1 MGVFANFLEKIFG
14 VQSKNEVKTMSL
26 ADYLTEYERETLG
39 INTYAMFTAV
49 EMLANIMAN
58 CEIKTYR
65 DGKEEKGLL
74 WAKLNYQP
82 NINQTATQFWREFYS
97 KLLYEGQAMA
107 FETFDGEQWIIADGF
122 AISDAVILEKYF
134 YDVYRGTFQSR
145 ISFPMSDVFY
155 ISYPNQNA
163 VALKMG
169 LLSRYDKLIKTATDS
184 YEEGTGNKVFLNIP
198 GAAMGAPNF
207 EEKYKDLMENRFKSF
222 FKTRNAVLPLWNGMQ
237 ASFSSSSSSGKS
249 SVKDIT
255 DLVTDSLSR
264 AAQALKMSP
273 ALLTGDVA
281 GLKDALNFTLTSA
294 VDPLANVASETL
306 STRLW
311 SLTEISRGNKAIVDT
326 SNIKHID
333 VFDIATSVD
342 KLISSG
348 FATPDEARVFAG
360 LEPTGEAAMQ
370 QHYFTK
376 NYATIDESATA
387 GGETN
392 E

>member
-1 MGVFANFLEKIFG
+1 MGAFGDFLGKLFG
-14 VQSKNEVKTMSL
+14 VKSTNEVKTL
-26 ADYLTEYERETLG
+26 TLTEYLQEYERDTLG
-39 INTYAMFTAV
+39 IDTYAMFTAV

-65 DGKEEKGLL
+65 DGKEEKGML

-145 ISFPMSDVFY
+145 LSFPMSDVFY
-155 ISYPNQNA
+155 INYPNQNA
-163 VALKMG
+163 AALKMG
-169 LLSRYDKLIKTATDS
+169 LLSRYDKLIKTAADS
-184 YEEGTGNKVFLNIP
+184 YEEGTGNKVFLNSP

-376 NYATIDESATA
+376 NYATIDEIATV
-387 GGETN
+387 GGET

>member
-58 CEIKTYR
+58 CEIKTFR
-65 DGKEEKGLL
+65 DGREEKGLL

-82 NINQTATQFWREFYS
+82 NINQTATPFWREFYS
-97 KLLYEGQAMA
+97 KLLYEGQTMA

-122 AISDAVILEKYF
+122 TVSDAVIREKYF
-134 YDVYRGTFQSR
+134 TDVYRGTFQSR
-145 ISFPMSDVFY
+145 IAFPMSDVIY

-163 VALKMG
+163 VALKQG
-169 LLSRYDKLIKTATDS
+169 LLARYDKLIKTATDS
-184 YEEGTGNKVFLNIP
+184 YEEGTGNKVFLNVP
-198 GAAMGAPNF
+198 GSAMGAPNF
-207 EEKYKDLMENRFKSF
+207 EEKYKDLMDNRFKSF
-222 FKTRNAVLPLWNGMQ
+222 FNSRNAVLPLWNGMQ

-249 SVKDIT
+249 TVKDIT
-255 DLVTDSLSR
+255 DLVTDALIRS
-264 AAQALKMSP
+264 AQALKMSP
-273 ALLTGDVA
+273 ALLTGDVSK
-281 GLKDALNFTLTSA
+281 LNDALNFTLTSA
-294 VDPLANVASETL
+294 ADPLANAASEQL
-306 STRLW
+306 STRFW
-311 SLTEISRGNKAIVDT
+311 SLTEISRGSKVIVDT

-360 LEPTGEAAMQ
+360 LEATGDPAMQ

-376 NYATIDESATA
+376 NYATIDGIATA
-387 GGETN
+387 GGETT
-392 E
+392 